1 MYTKTL
7 MQFAYAPFLPPGMS
21 WQQLFDVIVVS
32 AYKPEFFTTERRP
45 VYEIVQDVVGAD
57 GSYSEFGMMRERF
70 EYKSSPSSLQ
80 AGAARDIHGN
90 ALPSNAFAGGNAK
103 MIEKRFGV
111 SGAQVPLMA
120 ASDGCR
126 ISHTPPVHPA
136 AASSSAQVLYVGD
149 HIFTDV
155 NMAKRGLSWR
165 TCMILQELELEVEG
179 LERGRERTLKLQ
191 RLFRNKDE
199 HSAVLNFLQTKLDG
213 RGELDEGELVEGAID
228 AASGCGDSGEGDD
241 CDAGSD
247 AEEHARLLSRLSQ
260 LRASLDVVES
270 EISGLLWDDG
280 AHVNRYW
287 GYTTRAGFADKSHL
301 MRQIEKYAD
310 IYTSRVSNFLRYTPY
325 KHFIC
330 GRQTLTHDR
339 EDDVFHWKVSEYGD
353 DDGTGY

>member
-1 MYTKTL
+1 
-7 MQFAYAPFLPPGMS
+7 
-21 WQQLFDVIVVS
+21 
-32 AYKPEFFTTERRP
+32 
-45 VYEIVQDVVGAD
+45 
-57 GSYSEFGMMRERF
+57 MRERF

-111 SGAQVPLMA
+111 SG
-120 ASDGCR
+120 
-126 ISHTPPVHPA
+126 
-136 AASSSAQVLYVGD
+136 AQVLYVGD

-228 AASGCGDSGEGDD
+228 AASGGGDSGEGDN

>member
-1 MYTKTL
+1 MR
-7 MQFAYAPFLPPGMS
+7 QP
-21 WQQLFDVIVVS
+21 
-32 AYKPEFFTTERRP
+32 
-45 VYEIVQDVVGAD
+45 
-57 GSYSEFGMMRERF
+57 SE
-70 EYKSSPSSLQ
+70 
-80 AGAARDIHGN
+80 AAI
-90 ALPSNAFAGGNAK
+90 
-103 MIEKRFGV
+103 KRH
-111 SGAQVPLMA
+111 LRA
-120 ASDGCR
+120 A
-126 ISHTPPVHPA
+126 HA
-136 AASSSAQVLYVGD
+136 AAFSSAQVLYVGD

-310 IYTSRVSNFLRYTPY
+310 IYTSRVSNFLRCACGDAPRTRKAFARPHICAALSHRSLLLPQVHAVQALHLRAADAHPRPRGRRLPLEGERVRRRRRHRLLSDPDGRCGTVYSRYTPCVCAGNRRPNTCLVLSQLLS
-325 KHFIC
+325 HSANFFLLPLEPW
-330 GRQTLTHDR
+330 GRNR
-339 EDDVFHWKVSEYGD
+339 NCVEDARLEHRNILPRLG
-353 DDGTGY
+353 

>member
-1 MYTKTL
+1 
-7 MQFAYAPFLPPGMS
+7 
-21 WQQLFDVIVVS
+21 
-32 AYKPEFFTTERRP
+32 
-45 VYEIVQDVVGAD
+45 
-57 GSYSEFGMMRERF
+57 MRERF

-111 SGAQVPLMA
+111 SG
-120 ASDGCR
+120 
-126 ISHTPPVHPA
+126 
-136 AASSSAQVLYVGD
+136 AQVLYVGD

-310 IYTSRVSNFLRYTPY
+310 IYTSRVSNFLRCACGDAPRTRKAFARPHICASLSHRSLLLPQVHAVQALHLRAADAHPRPRGRRLPLEGERVRRRRWHRLLSDPDGRCGTVYSPLVIRHACVRGTVGRARIHALCFTAAFTPARL
-325 KHFIC
+325 FF
-330 GRQTLTHDR
+330 RA
-339 EDDVFHWKVSEYGD
+339 E
-353 DDGTGY
+353 